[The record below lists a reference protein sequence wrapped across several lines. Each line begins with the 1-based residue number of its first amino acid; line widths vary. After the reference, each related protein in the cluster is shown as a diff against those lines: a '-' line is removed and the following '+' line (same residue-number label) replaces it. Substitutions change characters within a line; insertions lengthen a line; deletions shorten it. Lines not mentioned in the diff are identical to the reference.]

1 MKKKRTKKSVEKA
14 LDLIEVLKDKKSV
27 GVTELSQILG
37 LNKNN
42 VFRLLITLSIKG
54 LVEQDE
60 KKNYKLG
67 IGFLYLEKAYI
78 HNLDFFFVAKP
89 YLKNLRNK
97 TGETVYLSI
106 LHGDEVI
113 YLQMEESKK
122 AVLVNSRIAKRYP
135 AETTASGKA
144 LRYARSK
151 DFILEYDF
159 EDTES
164 EVSEIATVIKNRFGD
179 NVASLSIVAPINR
192 LNSTNVYKFETY
204 LLNTAKEISKAL
216 GFNG

>member
-27 GVTELSQILG
+27 GVTELSQLLG

-42 VFRLLITLSIKG
+42 VFRLLTTLSLKG

-60 KKNYKLG
+60 KKNYRLG
-67 IGFLYLEKAYI
+67 MKFLYLEKAYI

-89 YLKNLRNK
+89 FLKELRNK

-106 LHGDEVI
+106 LHRDEVI

-122 AVLVNSRIAKRYP
+122 AVLVSSRIAKRYS
-135 AETTASGKA
+135 AETTASGKV
-144 LRYARSK
+144 LRSPQTK
-151 DFILEYDF
+151 GFKLEYDF
-159 EDTES
+159 EETEP
-164 EVSEIATVIKNRFGD
+164 EVSEIATVIKNKDG
-179 NVASLSIVAPINR
+179 NTAAALSIVAPISR
-192 LNSTNVYKFETY
+192 LNPNNVYKFETE
-204 LLNTAKEISKAL
+204 LLNTAKKISKSL